1 MTISPLGKIMDVNK
15 ATIEVTG
22 VSHEQLIGSDFSDYF
37 TEPDKAR
44 SIYQLVLSKGQVID
58 YALAIRQVS
67 GNIVEV
73 LYDACV
79 YENQQGTIEG
89 VFAAAR
95 DLTKLK
101 QAEEA
106 LSIQT
111 RIATIFAMI
120 SHDEVFNELL
130 KLVLS
135 VLQSPFGFFGYLNE
149 AGDLVIPTMTRQ
161 VWDKCQ
167 VTDKEII
174 FYRDTWGDSS
184 WPTAIRQK
192 KSFIPIALQIIFLSD
207 MLLFKNISVC
217 LFYFKVK

>member
-135 VLQSPFGFFGYLNE
+135 VLQSPFGFL
-149 AGDLVIPTMTRQ
+149 
-161 VWDKCQ
+161 
-167 VTDKEII
+167 
-174 FYRDTWGDSS
+174 
-184 WPTAIRQK
+184 AILMKRGIW
-192 KSFIPIALQIIFLSD
+192 SFLR
-207 MLLFKNISVC
+207 
-217 LFYFKVK
+217 

>member
-1 MTISPLGKIMDVNK
+1 MDVNK

>member
-1 MTISPLGKIMDVNK
+1 VD
-15 ATIEVTG
+15 
-22 VSHEQLIGSDFSDYF
+22 
-37 TEPDKAR
+37 

-106 LSIQT
+106 LSIQA

-135 VLQSPFGFFGYLNE
+135 VLQSPFGFL
-149 AGDLVIPTMTRQ
+149 
-161 VWDKCQ
+161 
-167 VTDKEII
+167 
-174 FYRDTWGDSS
+174 
-184 WPTAIRQK
+184 AILMKRGIW
-192 KSFIPIALQIIFLSD
+192 SFLR
-207 MLLFKNISVC
+207 
-217 LFYFKVK
+217 